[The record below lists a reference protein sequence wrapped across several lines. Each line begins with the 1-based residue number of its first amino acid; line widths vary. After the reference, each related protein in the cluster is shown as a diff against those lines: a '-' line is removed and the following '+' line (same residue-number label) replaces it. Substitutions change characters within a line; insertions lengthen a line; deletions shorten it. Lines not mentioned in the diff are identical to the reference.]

1 MSSIKKMI
9 IISLLLS
16 LGILSL
22 TDICLAKDNAAKQI
36 QEESTGP
43 KHYPKEFTGTGHVNR
58 ISKYEIVI
66 GDSLFKLSPRVTYST
81 PERRHATKAY
91 VKVGSYI
98 GFVTGSDKHEIISIW
113 LLK

>member
-1 MSSIKKMI
+1 MNSIKKIFI
-9 IISLLLS
+9 ITLLLS
-16 LGILSL
+16 FGILSL
-22 TDICLAKDNAAKQI
+22 TGICFAKDNAAKQI
-36 QEESTGP
+36 QEEPTGP
-43 KHYPKEFTGTGHVNR
+43 KHYPKEFSGTGPVDR
-58 ISKYEIVI
+58 ISKHEIVI
-66 GDSLFKLSPRVTYST
+66 GDSLFKLSPLVTYST

>member
-1 MSSIKKMI
+1 MSSIKKMFI
-9 IISLLLS
+9 TTLLLS
-16 LGILSL
+16 FGILSL
-22 TDICLAKDNAAKQI
+22 TNICSAEDKAVKQY
-36 QEESTGP
+36 QEEPTGP
-43 KHYPKEFTGTGHVNR
+43 KHYPKEFSGTGPVDR
-58 ISKYEIVI
+58 ISKDEIVI

-98 GFVTGSDKHEIISIW
+98 GFVTGSDEHEIISIW